1 MTDRSISR
9 TRSGSLIP
17 VLAILLVGGMV
28 LLAGCARK
36 TELFPPGM
44 HPRAQDVWERFESGG
59 ELEPS
64 FSALDLSASLN
75 YSGPGRKGRVVLHFW
90 GNLNYPLRL
99 DVRTGLGPIVAYCR
113 EDAGGFLAYVPSR
126 KSAWLFPDGKM
137 GMAAFGVELPFTL
150 KQLGLILAGRAGEV
164 FPEGYASAT
173 LVPEQG
179 FEYVFFEELK
189 PAKVLVDFF
198 SRPLRWTGAGEIPWR
213 IEFGRYKD
221 TQDSLPVR
229 LKFFRGEVLRAI
241 LSVKDAELLDVPWD
255 EKQMELAVPRG
266 VPIRLGSSHDS

>member
-1 MTDRSISR
+1 MTHRFTFR
-9 TRSGSLIP
+9 TRSCFLIP
-17 VLAILLVGGMV
+17 YLAVLVLGGVV

-36 TELFPPGM
+36 TELFPPAM

-64 FSALDLSASLN
+64 LSALDISASLN
-75 YSGPGRKGRVVLHFW
+75 YSGPGRKGRVVLRFW

-126 KSAWLFPDGKM
+126 KSAWLYPDGRV

-173 LVPEQG
+173 LAPEQG
-179 FEYVFFEELK
+179 FEYVFSEESN
-189 PAKVLVDFF
+189 PAKVLVDFV
-198 SRPLRWTGAGEIPWR
+198 SRPLRWTGAGETPWR

-221 TQDSLPVR
+221 AHESLPVR

-241 LSVKDAELLDVPWD
+241 LSVKDAEFLDLPWD
-255 EKQMELAVPRG
+255 EKQLELAVPRG
-266 VPIRLGSSHDS
+266 VGIRLGSSHGS